1 MNNEGDIARE
11 IIDKA
16 REFKTNSMSK
26 DKLLKEIMN
35 NPNKAN
41 NQEVLKQVE
50 ETARIVKE
58 LFTLVDEFDML
69 EGNVSYLNED

>member
-1 MNNEGDIARE
+1 MQNEADIARK

-26 DKLLKEIMN
+26 DKLMKEIMD
-35 NPNKAN
+35 NPSKVN

-50 ETARIVKE
+50 ESAKLVKE

-69 EGNVSYLNED
+69 EGNVSYLDE

>member
-1 MNNEGDIARE
+1 
-11 IIDKA
+11 
-16 REFKTNSMSK
+16 
-26 DKLLKEIMN
+26 MN

>member
-1 MNNEGDIARE
+1 MQNEADIARK

-26 DKLLKEIMN
+26 DKLMKEIMD
-35 NPNKAN
+35 NPSKVN

-50 ETARIVKE
+50 ESARIVKE

-69 EGNVSYLNED
+69 EGNVSYLDE